1 MLQHF
6 STFELV
12 TYKKKDS
19 KVNLCLSFKFE
30 KQPAKRVDR
39 QMKQLEH
46 VTNSRYLWSNCDVE
60 LQRVS
65 NLFTDSEAILVVEL
79 HGLLSLQA
87 LATGSFG

>member
-1 MLQHF
+1 M
-6 STFELV
+6 
-12 TYKKKDS
+12 
-19 KVNLCLSFKFE
+19 NLCLSFKFE

>member
-1 MLQHF
+1 
-6 STFELV
+6 
-12 TYKKKDS
+12 
-19 KVNLCLSFKFE
+19 
-30 KQPAKRVDR
+30 
-39 QMKQLEH
+39 MKQLEH